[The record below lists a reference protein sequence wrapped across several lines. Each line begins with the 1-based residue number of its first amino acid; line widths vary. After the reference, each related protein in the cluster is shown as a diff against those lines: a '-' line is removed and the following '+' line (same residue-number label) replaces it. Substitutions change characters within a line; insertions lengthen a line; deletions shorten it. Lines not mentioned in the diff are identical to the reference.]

1 MMTMTMMM
9 TNTNKIGTICFSREE
24 AFFLIEFFFVGG
36 RCFFPIYGNVQ
47 VSSMTH
53 IFGR

>member
-1 MMTMTMMM
+1 MMTMTMT
-9 TNTNKIGTICFSREE
+9 TNNNKIGICFSREE
-24 AFFLIEFFFVGG
+24 AFFFLIEFFFVGG